1 VTQPALI
8 VMAAGIGS
16 RYGGL
21 KQVDPIG
28 PSGEIVID
36 YAVYDALRA
45 GFGKVVFV
53 IRKDIEEI
61 FREKVGK
68 NVEQRVDTVYVYQEL
83 NNVPSGFQ
91 VPVERKKPW
100 GTGHAVLSCKGHID
114 TPFAVINADDFY
126 GHQAFQS
133 LSDYL
138 RQSKDQDGVYNYSMV
153 GYKLKN
159 TLSEY
164 GSVARGICQVTDE
177 GFLLG
182 VQERTRIEKKGET
195 IQFTENGTDW
205 QTLPE
210 DSIVSMNMWG
220 FTPSFM
226 NELDARFPVF
236 LQKNTGNMEKTEFF
250 LPSVV
255 NELLQEGKAQVKV
268 LPVNEKWYGV
278 TYTQDRPFVQNAIR
292 EMVQLGLYPQT
303 LWA

>member
-1 VTQPALI
+1 
-8 VMAAGIGS
+8 
-16 RYGGL
+16 
-21 KQVDPIG
+21 
-28 PSGEIVID
+28 
-36 YAVYDALRA
+36 
-45 GFGKVVFV
+45 
-53 IRKDIEEI
+53 
-61 FREKVGK
+61 
-68 NVEQRVDTVYVYQEL
+68 
-83 NNVPSGFQ
+83 
-91 VPVERKKPW
+91 
-100 GTGHAVLSCKGHID
+100 VLSCKDHIN